1 MKFYVEQNR
10 KFKHVFQILCFFM
23 YWGGE
28 GGAGGEG
35 LGRVGSPLYVHVGC
49 GYDPGFFIE
58 SHSFSKKEGK
68 KTKK

>member
-1 MKFYVEQNR
+1 
-10 KFKHVFQILCFFM
+10 
-23 YWGGE
+23 
-28 GGAGGEG
+28 